1 MQLRITLKN
10 NSKIDLE
17 IDSEQTLDSI
27 LESIIN
33 GQEIFNNWLK
43 FDGYLIKT
51 DEIMYVEWG

>member
-17 IDSEQTLDSI
+17 VDNDQTLDNI

-33 GQEIFNNWLK
+33 HSKIFGSWIK

-51 DEIMYVEWG
+51 DEIVYVEWS

>member
-17 IDSEQTLDSI
+17 VDNDQTLDNI

-33 GQEIFNNWLK
+33 GSKTFGSWLK

-51 DEIMYVEWG
+51 DEIVYVEWS